1 MMWCGLVPIRGGGG
15 KIGHLTRYQINES
28 LSCAAAAAAFACGFS
43 LSLSLFEEEEGNV
56 ASREKE
62 VLNGIEENN

>member
-1 MMWCGLVPIRGGGG
+1 MAV
-15 KIGHLTRYQINES
+15 
-28 LSCAAAAAAFACGFS
+28 AAKLGISQDTKSTNLYHVLLLLLLLPVGS